1 MKTQSRKA
9 KGRRLQNL
17 VAKKILKTFKHLK
30 KEDVQVA
37 IMSERG
43 PDIKLSRIAK
53 RLAPLQ
59 IECKNQQKM
68 KTVYDFY
75 SQAGRHGK
83 LEPVVIMKQNSREPL
98 VVIGFDYFFGLIK

>member
-53 RLAPLQ
+53 RLVPLQ

-68 KTVYDFY
+68 KTVYNFY
-75 SQAGRHGK
+75 SVDFNQ
-83 LEPVVIMKQNSREPL
+83 LVERET
-98 VVIGFDYFFGLIK
+98 YLINVFQC